1 MQVTCSKGAYASDM
15 FKKECMHMT
24 CSKGAYASDMF
35 KKSKHNHQMNL
46 DINHQKCYNMSY
58 EN

>member
-1 MQVTCSKGAYASDM
+1 MWSVQKGNAY
-15 FKKECMHMT
+15 
-24 CSKGAYASDMF
+24 DMF
-35 KKSKHNHQMNL
+35 KKSEHNHQMNL

>member
-1 MQVTCSKGAYASDM
+1 MWSVQKGMHAY
-15 FKKECMHMT
+15 
-24 CSKGAYASDMF
+24 DMF